1 MNDFLSS
8 VKADLLDKRLLPI
21 VALLVLALVAAIAYT
36 VLGGGSSATT
46 PTASVATGSTVAPGL
61 AVSQSTSE
69 KAVAET
75 TGGVS
80 QQRHG
85 YARDPF
91 TPLPEPKTKKQV
103 ATASSSSSSST
114 TSSSSSAG
122 SGSQSSG
129 GSSPTTP
136 SKPSTPAKP
145 KTVYQVSVQFGE
157 LPAGELPAGATAAQ
171 PQLKA
176 FEDVKLLTPLPSA
189 QQPLIVFRGVTAGGK
204 SATFTI
210 VGEEILHGEGKCL
223 PSASQ
228 CEAIDLKAGQTEQI
242 EYISTT
248 GQAVL
253 DELRVVSIVSGKAT
267 SAAFRSILRGESVAG
282 RKLLEH
288 AGLIAIPDLHY
299 SSQTGVLV
307 FAGHSAFAARARAA
321 ARRHH
326 GR

>member
-1 MNDFLSS
+1 MSDFLSS
-8 VKADLLDKRLLPI
+8 VKADLLDRRLLPI
-21 VALLVLALVAAIAYT
+21 VALVMLALVAAIAYT
-36 VLGGGSSATT
+36 VLGGGSSAAT
-46 PTASVATGSTVAPGL
+46 PTASVATGSTVSPGL

-85 YARDPF
+85 YARNPF
-91 TPLPEPKTKKQV
+91 TPLPEPKEKTQV
-103 ATASSSSSSST
+103 TTTSSSSTSTSSST
-114 TSSSSSAG
+114 TSSSTSAG
-122 SGSQSSG
+122 SGSQTSG

-136 SKPSTPAKP
+136 SQPSTPAKP
-145 KTVYQVSVQFGE
+145 KTVYHVSVQFGE
-157 LPAGELPAGATAAQ
+157 LPAGVTPGQAPLQT
-171 PQLKA
+171 L
-176 FEDVKLLTPLPSA
+176 EDVKLLTTLPSA

-210 VGEEILHGEGKCL
+210 VGEEILHGEAKCL

-228 CEAIDLKAGQTEQI
+228 CEAIDLKAGQTEQL
-242 EYISTT
+242 EYISAT
-248 GQAVL
+248 GQALL
-253 DELRVVSIVSGKAT
+253 DELRVVSIVSDKAT
-267 SAAFRSILRGESVAG
+267 SAAFKSILRSESVAG

-307 FAGHSAFAARARAA
+307 FAGHPAFAARARAA
-321 ARRHH
+321 ARRRH

>member
-1 MNDFLSS
+1 MSDFLSS
-8 VKADLLDKRLLPI
+8 VKADLLDRRLLPI
-21 VALLVLALVAAIAYT
+21 VGLVVLALVAAIAYT
-36 VLGGGSSATT
+36 ILGGGSSAAT
-46 PTASVATGSTVAPGL
+46 PTASVATGSTVSPGL

-80 QQRHG
+80 RQRRG
-85 YARDPF
+85 YARNPF
-91 TPLPEPKTKKQV
+91 TPLPEPKTKTQV
-103 ATASSSSSSST
+103 AATNSSSSSSTT

-122 SGSQSSG
+122 SGAQSSG

-157 LPAGELPAGATAAQ
+157 LPAGVTAAQ
-171 PQLKA
+171 AQLKS
-176 FEDVKLLTPLPSA
+176 FENVKLLTPLPSA
-189 QQPLIVFRGVTAGGK
+189 QQPLIVFRGVTTGGK

-242 EYISTT
+242 EYISAT

-253 DELRVVSIVSGKAT
+253 DELRVASIVSNKAT
-267 SAAFRSILRGESVAG
+267 SAAFKSILRGESVAG

-307 FAGHSAFAARARAA
+307 FAGHPAFAARARAA
-321 ARRHH
+321 ARRRH

>member
-1 MNDFLSS
+1 MSDFLSS
-8 VKADLLDKRLLPI
+8 VKADLLDRRLLPI
-21 VALLVLALVAAIAYT
+21 VALVVLALVAAIAYT
-36 VLGGGSSATT
+36 VLGGGSSAAT
-46 PTASVATGSTVAPGL
+46 PTASVATGSTVSPGL
-61 AVSQSTSE
+61 AVSQSTPE

-75 TGGVS
+75 TGGAS

-85 YARDPF
+85 YARNPF
-91 TPLPEPKTKKQV
+91 IPLPEPKAKKQ
-103 ATASSSSSSST
+103 AAAASSSSSSST

-145 KTVYQVSVQFGE
+145 KTVYHVSVQFGE
-157 LPAGELPAGATAAQ
+157 LPTGVTPELA
-171 PQLKA
+171 QLKA
-176 FEDVKLLTPLPSA
+176 FEDIKLLTPLPSA
-189 QQPLIVFRGVTAGGK
+189 EQPLIVFRGVTAGGK

-210 VGEEILHGEGKCL
+210 VGEDILHGEAKCL

-228 CEAIDLKAGQTEQI
+228 CEAIDLKAGQTEQL
-242 EYISTT
+242 EYISGA
-248 GQAVL
+248 GQAVV
-253 DELRVVSIVSGKAT
+253 DELRVVSIVSDKAT
-267 SAAFRSILRGESVAG
+267 SAAFKSVLRGESVAG

-321 ARRHH
+321 ARRRH

>member
-8 VKADLLDKRLLPI
+8 VKADLLDRRLLPI
-21 VALLVLALVAAIAYT
+21 VALVVLALVAAIAYT
-36 VLGGGSSATT
+36 VLGGGSSAAT
-46 PTASVATGSTVAPGL
+46 PTAAVSGGSSTASPGL
-61 AVSQSTSE
+61 AASQSTSE

-85 YARDPF
+85 YARNPF
-91 TPLPEPKTKKQV
+91 TPLPEPKAKTQV
-103 ATASSSSSSST
+103 AASSSSSSSST
-114 TSSSSSAG
+114 TSSSTSAG

-129 GSSPTTP
+129 GSSSTTP
-136 SKPSTPAKP
+136 SQPSTPTKP
-145 KTVYQVSVQFGE
+145 KTVYHVSVQFGVIPTGVT
-157 LPAGELPAGATAAQ
+157 PAQAQ
-171 PQLKA
+171 LQTLD
-176 FEDVKLLTPLPSA
+176 DVKLLTPLPSA
-189 QQPLIVFRGVTAGGK
+189 QQPLIVFRGVTVGGK

-210 VGEEILHGEGKCL
+210 AGEEILHGEGKCL

-228 CEAIDLKAGQTEQI
+228 CEAIDLKAGQTEQL
-242 EYISTT
+242 EYISVT
-248 GQAVL
+248 GEALV
-253 DELRVVSIVSGKAT
+253 DELRVVSIVSDKAT
-267 SAAFRSILRGESVAG
+267 SAAFKSILRSESVAG

-307 FAGHSAFAARARAA
+307 FAGHPAFAARARAA
-321 ARRHH
+321 ARRRH